1 MRIEAGKYYET
12 RDGKFIV
19 GPMMWNTNGRRS
31 AEKGEPAFGS
41 IEYPWYG
48 DYRDARMRPWQRD
61 YGIYTPDGFVFRQP
75 EWQPQDGDLV
85 IEVYPS
91 HLWTG
96 REKINYSFPPVSP

>member
-1 MRIEAGKYYET
+1 MKIEAGKYYET

-19 GPMMWNTNGRRS
+19 GPMEWNTDGRRS
-31 AEKGEPAFGS
+31 ILKGDPAFGS
-41 IEYPWYG
+41 IEKPWFGEYS
-48 DYRDARMRPWQRD
+48 DARMQPYQRD
-61 YGIYTPDGFVFRQP
+61 YGIYTPDGHVFHRP

-96 REKINYSFPPVSP
+96 NEVVNRSWRPE